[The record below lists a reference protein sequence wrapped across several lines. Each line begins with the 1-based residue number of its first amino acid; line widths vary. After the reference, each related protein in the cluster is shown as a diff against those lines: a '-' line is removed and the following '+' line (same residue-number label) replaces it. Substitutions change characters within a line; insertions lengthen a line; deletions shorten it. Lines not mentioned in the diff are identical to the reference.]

1 MDQGYK
7 QELINKHIK
16 TVEKMDRKELSRERD
31 NTTSKETIPLVLTNN
46 LSLPDIGTVACK
58 LWKHFIYKQI
68 IQQNFSKC
76 SSYLFQTKQ
85 KFEGANLYQQNGA
98 QQGEKTC
105 QHHEKRKILPLFG
118 K

>member
-1 MDQGYK
+1 
-7 QELINKHIK
+7 
-16 TVEKMDRKELSRERD
+16 MDRKELSTERD

-46 LSLPDIGTVACK
+46 RSLPDIGTVACK

-85 KFEGANLYQQNGA
+85 NGA